1 MTDPDRTP
9 SPARPRT
16 AGRVRAWFAGRQ
28 RAVVGVAAVLLVLV
42 VGGVIVLTQG
52 SSPSIAGSPGLPST
66 YRPGLGI
73 GPVSL
78 GESPAAV
85 RAALGGRGR
94 QPVAGT
100 LVFDR
105 SDGQLAVG
113 FSRGRAV
120 RVLATG
126 RGNPFGQRLAAEETT
141 LSSWDVKVCEKPA
154 HVLLAAPDDRTYF
167 VFPNATAGLGA
178 VGVSAKPVTACGPVG

>member
-1 MTDPDRTP
+1 MADPDRDPPPAGP
-9 SPARPRT
+9 SR
-16 AGRVRAWFAGRQ
+16 AGRVRAWLAGRQ
-28 RAVVGVAAVLLVLV
+28 RAVVGVGAVLVLIV
-42 VGGVIVLTQG
+42 VGSVIVLHQG
-52 SSPSIAGSPGLPST
+52 SSVSIAGSPALPSA
-66 YRPGLGI
+66 YRPGSGI

-78 GESPAAV
+78 GQSPAAV
-85 RAALGGRGR
+85 RSALGGRGK
-94 QPVAGT
+94 QPVPGT

-105 SDGQLAVG
+105 AGGQLAVG
-113 FSRGRAV
+113 FAGGRVV

-154 HVLLAAPDDRTYF
+154 HVVLAAPDGRTYF

-178 VGVSAKPVTACGPVG
+178 VGVSARPVTACGQLG